1 MFAGLVPKG
10 LNCHILTLYAGG
22 DESRPRYREAIVIK
36 LQLLHQRNI
45 ILYNTH
51 TQWSEIFRFPFAP
64 LSSPHIYQTHH
75 TGSPHLDFVVA
86 LTRGIPS
93 VILLDLAFLMTEHIP
108 DAQSFS
114 IFVPGSFCL
123 IG

>member
-51 TQWSEIFRFPFAP
+51 T
-64 LSSPHIYQTHH
+64 HNGVKY
-75 TGSPHLDFVVA
+75 LDFLLPLCLLLVSLRHITPDP
-86 LTRGIPS
+86 LTL
-93 VILLDLAFLMTEHIP
+93 ILW
-108 DAQSFS
+108 
-114 IFVPGSFCL
+114 
-123 IG
+123 